1 MDTMRD
7 RFAPVVSRL
16 LDEDPRVA
24 VVLAAIGTDA
34 FAGAARRHPDRV
46 VDVGIREQ
54 LLIGTAAGLA
64 LTGLRPVAH
73 TFASFL
79 VERPFEQ
86 VKLDLGHQEAGAV
99 LVSAAASFDWP
110 AGGYTHMAPGDVALL
125 DTLDGWTVHV
135 PGHPDEAETLLR
147 HAVAAGDDKVY
158 VRLSV
163 QANGQALPVDG
174 ERFRTVR
181 EGRSGVVVA
190 VGPMLDAVLA
200 ATKGLDVT
208 VLYATTVRPFDG
220 AALRRATE
228 TAGADVVL
236 VEPYLAGTST
246 AAANDALSDVPHR
259 LLGLGVGRREL
270 RRYGRPE
277 EHVAAHGLDARSL
290 RERIAGFLG
299 AAWRQESARMSRS
312 SPSSSMASSR
322 ARTQAN
328 WDSWSA
334 IQNFPGSAST
344 SSSRSSLGQRT
355 AREVSSSGSVANI
368 FPATR
373 NVGMLQAIFS
383 VVSGR
388 DRAIRRTSSASGMAG
403 TVSARTDNH
412 LVRAVAGMRLQ

>member
-1 MDTMRD
+1 MDTMRE

-24 VVLAAIGTDA
+24 VVLAAIGTDG
-34 FAGAARRHPDRV
+34 FAGAARRHPGRV

-54 LLIGTAAGLA
+54 LLVGAAAGMA
-64 LTGLRPVAH
+64 LTGLRPVVH

-86 VKLDLGHQEAGAV
+86 IKLDLGHQGVGAV

-147 HAVAAGDDKVY
+147 HAVGAGDDKVY
-158 VRLSV
+158 VRLSL
-163 QANGQALPVDG
+163 QANERALPVDG

-200 ATKGLDVT
+200 ATEGLDVT
-208 VLYATTVRPFDG
+208 VLYATTVRPFDA

-228 TAGADVVL
+228 AAGTDVVL

-246 AAANDALSDVPHR
+246 AAAGDALSDVPHR
-259 LLGLGVGRREL
+259 VLGLGVGRREL
-270 RRYGRPE
+270 RRYGRLE

-290 RERIAGFLG
+290 RERIGSFVG
-299 AAWRQESARMSRS
+299 AAAR
-312 SPSSSMASSR
+312 
-322 ARTQAN
+322 
-328 WDSWSA
+328 
-334 IQNFPGSAST
+334 G
-344 SSSRSSLGQRT
+344 
-355 AREVSSSGSVANI
+355 
-368 FPATR
+368 
-373 NVGMLQAIFS
+373 
-383 VVSGR
+383 
-388 DRAIRRTSSASGMAG
+388 
-403 TVSARTDNH
+403 
-412 LVRAVAGMRLQ
+412 

>member
-24 VVLAAIGTDA
+24 VVLAAIGTDG
-34 FAGAARRHPDRV
+34 FARAARRHPGRV

-54 LLIGTAAGLA
+54 LLIGAAAGLA
-64 LTGLRPVAH
+64 LTGLRPVVH

-86 VKLDLGHQEAGAV
+86 VKLDLGHQDAGAV

-174 ERFRTVR
+174 EHFRTVR

-200 ATKGLDVT
+200 ATEGLDVT

-220 AALRRATE
+220 ATLRRATE
-228 TAGADVVL
+228 TAGTDAVL

-259 LLGLGVGRREL
+259 VLGLGVGRREL
-270 RRYGRPE
+270 RRYGQVE

-290 RERIAGFLG
+290 RERIGGFVGAG
-299 AAWRQESARMSRS
+299 
-312 SPSSSMASSR
+312 
-322 ARTQAN
+322 
-328 WDSWSA
+328 
-334 IQNFPGSAST
+334 
-344 SSSRSSLGQRT
+344 
-355 AREVSSSGSVANI
+355 
-368 FPATR
+368 
-373 NVGMLQAIFS
+373 
-383 VVSGR
+383 
-388 DRAIRRTSSASGMAG
+388 
-403 TVSARTDNH
+403 
-412 LVRAVAGMRLQ
+412 VRV